1 MSGVPYTFG
10 NATTTIALS
19 NLDTNFATPV
29 TIGNTTVALGN
40 TVTTIGNLTLTNPTI
55 TSPTFSSQL
64 PVSAMPSGSVIQTVS
79 YTLGS
84 SQTFA
89 SGGSTQNAQATN
101 ITANITPQFSSSRI
115 KISVFIPWQYAITS
129 VSNPSYGYFYIYRG
143 GSNITSPNGFGVF
156 GEQVATGTSWGNSA
170 FAYIDS
176 PVSTS
181 SLTYTIYVAFGNNT
195 GAFTIVPAPGFAY
208 WSGAT
213 ILLEE
218 IR

>member
-1 MSGVPYTFG
+1 MLIFDGGANSISGLAVGGLPSGVVTG
-10 NATTTIALS
+10 TNIA
-19 NLDTNFATPV
+19 NN
-29 TIGNTTVALGN
+29 
-40 TVTTIGNLTLTNPTI
+40 TLT
-55 TSPTFSSQL
+55 SSQL
-64 PVSAMPSGSVIQTVS
+64 AASQILTATNMPTGSVIQTVS
-79 YTLGS
+79 YTLEN

-129 VSNPSYGYFYIYRG
+129 VSNPSYGYFFIWRG
-143 GSNITSPNGFGVF
+143 STNITSPSGFGSF
-156 GEQVATGTSWGNSA
+156 GNQVATGTSWGNSA

-176 PVSTS
+176 PASTS
-181 SLTYTIYVAFGNNT
+181 SLTYTIYVAFGNST
-195 GAFTIVPAPGFAY
+195 GSFYIVPAPGFMY
-208 WSGAT
+208 NSGAT